1 MQVVAA
7 YYIRIGG
14 GNIWEKFSSCTARR
28 APGLSDARLYEAMPE
43 LLPAFHFPARMRARV
58 CDKLRAIVIPL
69 VY

>member
-1 MQVVAA
+1 MQVMAA

-14 GNIWEKFSSCTARR
+14 GNIWGNSAGVGCAVPLRYLICDSPKPCWCCPT
-28 APGLSDARLYEAMPE
+28 
-43 LLPAFHFPARMRARV
+43 FHFAARMRARV

>member
-7 YYIRIGG
+7 YYIGIGG
-14 GNIWEKFSSCTARR
+14 GNIWGKFSRGALRR
-28 APGLSDARLYEAMPE
+28 APALFDVRLSKAMLDCCPT
-43 LLPAFHFPARMRARV
+43 FHFAARMRARV

>member
-14 GNIWEKFSSCTARR
+14 GNIWEKFSRCTARR
-28 APGLSDARLYEAMPE
+28 APVLSDTRLYEAMPE
-43 LLPAFHFPARMRARV
+43 LLPTFHFPARMRARV